1 MPHRILTAAFAA
13 CLFTL
18 IVAAKWATFGKY
30 GSPMPDWDQWD
41 AEGGALFIP
50 WHQGEDL
57 LPHIVRPH
65 NEHRVILT
73 KLQNLALGVAN
84 GQWDSRLEA
93 ATNALLHAAVA
104 AALWLMAARWFAWPA
119 LTGLFLLLAGLF
131 GLPLAWQNV
140 LGGFHSQQYWLLGL
154 SLAAIALLPSRRPGS
169 AGWWLGAFAAVAAL
183 GSMGSG
189 QLASA
194 AVLIVL
200 GWRLARREETWRGS
214 WPTLVLC
221 AALVA
226 AGLALR
232 VEVEWHA
239 HMKAKS
245 VQDIALSLLHS
256 LQWPWRGQPW
266 AAVVLWLPWAL
277 SAWRI
282 AFSPRDSAAARDSG
296 GVLITA
302 LGGWVMLQL
311 GATAYAR
318 GAGGDYPA
326 SRYMDTLAFGVA
338 VNGLALAWLAR
349 EAKGSSRPVRL
360 ATPALIA
367 AWAFTLGIGVHIF
380 LRDIVVHELKGAREY
395 YDKAEGHLRRYLATN
410 DPGFLAHPD
419 IPYPS
424 AQGIIDYLSNP
435 ALRAM
440 LPAPIPPP
448 RELEPE
454 GNSGEF
460 RRNRAI
466 GFNLVNPPAE
476 GLSRRTPPLDYT
488 STWGSHAAETGP
500 GAAGEWRSKPL
511 PAPAPHIRWLRFESA
526 GNLGETG
533 VSLQLRSAV
542 GDRLLAEVRPSR
554 VPGDAWR
561 TAFVPAPREAFRVVA
576 ADRDSTR
583 WLAFSGPAGMGGLSY
598 LAREA
603 TRHAPL
609 ILQVAAG
616 ASVLLAAVALV
627 ARRRG

>member
-13 CLFTL
+13 CLFAL

-41 AEGGALFIP
+41 AEGGALFVP
-50 WHQGEDL
+50 WHKGEDL

-93 ATNALLHAAVA
+93 TTNALLHAAVA
-104 AALWLMAARWFAWPA
+104 AALWLAAARWFAWPA
-119 LTGLFLLLAGLF
+119 LAGLFLLLAALF

-154 SLAAIALLPSRRPGS
+154 SLAAIALLPSRRPGC
-169 AGWWLGAFAAVAAL
+169 AVWWLGAFAATAAL

-189 QLASA
+189 LLASA
-194 AVLIVL
+194 AVLMVIA
-200 GWRLARREETWRGS
+200 WRLARREETWRGS
-214 WPTLVLC
+214 WPTLLLC
-221 AALVA
+221 TALVA

-245 VQDIALSLLHS
+245 AQDIALSLLHS
-256 LQWPWRGQPW
+256 LQWPWRGQHW
-266 AAVVLWLPWAL
+266 AALVLWLPWAL
-277 SAWRI
+277 TAWRVT
-282 AFSPRDSAAARDSG
+282 FSPRGGAAARNPG
-296 GVLITA
+296 GILITA

-311 GATAYAR
+311 LATAYAR

-349 EAKGSSRPVRL
+349 EGKESPKPGRL
-360 ATPALIA
+360 ATPALVTI
-367 AWAFTLGIGVHIF
+367 WALTLGIGIHVF

-410 DPGFLAHPD
+410 DPAFLAHPD

-435 ALRAM
+435 ALRGM
-440 LPAPIPPP
+440 LPAPVPPP
-448 RELEPE
+448 LELEQE
-454 GNSGEF
+454 GGAGVF
-460 RRNRAI
+460 QRNRAI
-466 GFNLVNPPAE
+466 GFNLVDPPRL
-476 GLSRRTPPLDYT
+476 GLSSRTPPLDYT
-488 STWGSHAAETGP
+488 STWGSHTAEA
-500 GAAGEWRSKPL
+500 GARATGEWRSKSL
-511 PAPAPHIRWLRFESA
+511 PGPAPHVRWLRFETA
-526 GNLGETG
+526 GSPGEPG
-533 VSLQLRSAV
+533 VSLQLRSAAN
-542 GDRLLAEVRPSR
+542 DRLLAEIKPTR
-554 VPGDAWR
+554 VPGDTWR
-561 TAFVPAPREAFRVVA
+561 TAFVPAPAEAYRIVA
-576 ADRDSTR
+576 IDRDPDR
-583 WLAFSGPAGMGGLSY
+583 WLGFSGPAAMGGLSF
-598 LAREA
+598 LAWQA

-609 ILQVAAG
+609 MLGVFAAATAVLAVAA
-616 ASVLLAAVALV
+616 LL
-627 ARRRG
+627 RERRG

>member
-1 MPHRILTAAFAA
+1 MPHRILTAAFAV

-50 WHQGEDL
+50 WHKGEDL
-57 LPHIVRPH
+57 LPHVVRPH

-93 ATNALLHAAVA
+93 TTNALLHAATA
-104 AALWLMAARWFAWPA
+104 AALWLAATRWFAWPA
-119 LTGLFLLLAGLF
+119 LTGLFVLLAALF

-154 SLAAIALLPSRRPGS
+154 SLAAIGLLPSRRPGS
-169 AGWWLGAFAAVAAL
+169 GGWWLGAFSATAAL

-189 QLASA
+189 LLASA

-200 GWRLARREETWRGS
+200 GWRLVRREESWRGS
-214 WPTLVLC
+214 WPTLLLC
-221 AALVA
+221 AVLVA

-245 VQDIALSLLHS
+245 AQDIALSLLHS
-256 LQWPWRGQPW
+256 LQWPWRGQHW
-266 AAVVLWLPWAL
+266 AAVVLWLPWGLA
-277 SAWRI
+277 AWRI
-282 AFSPRDSAAARDSG
+282 ATSPRGGTVSRDPG
-296 GVLITA
+296 GTLIAA
-302 LGGWVMLQL
+302 LGGWVLLQL
-311 GATAYAR
+311 LATAYAR

-338 VNGLALAWLAR
+338 VNSLALAWLAR
-349 EAKGSSRPVRL
+349 EAKAASAPKRNM
-360 ATPALIA
+360 TPALVA
-367 AWAFTLGIGVHIF
+367 VWALTLGVGINAF

-410 DPGFLAHPD
+410 DPAFLAHPD

-448 RELEPE
+448 RELENE
-454 GNSGEF
+454 GGAGVFE
-460 RRNRAI
+460 RNRAI
-466 GFNLVNPPAE
+466 GFNLVNPPQL
-476 GLSRRTPPLDYT
+476 GLSSRTPPLDFT
-488 STWGSHAAETGP
+488 STWGSHTAGTGSK
-500 GAAGEWRSKPL
+500 ATGEWRSKPL
-511 PAPAPHIRWLRFESA
+511 PAPAPKVRWLRFETA
-526 GNLGETG
+526 GNLGEPG
-533 VSLQLRSAV
+533 VSLQLRSAAD
-542 GDRLLAEVRPSR
+542 DRVLAEVKPSR

-561 TAFVPAPREAFRVVA
+561 TAFVPAPREAYRIVA
-576 ADRDSTR
+576 SDRDPTR
-583 WLAFSGPAGMGGLSY
+583 WLAFSGPAEMGGLSY

-609 ILQVAAG
+609 IFGVTTGVTA
-616 ASVLLAAVALV
+616 LLAAVALIR
-627 ARRRG
+627 RRRG

>member
-1 MPHRILTAAFAA
+1 MPHRILTLAFAV

-18 IVAAKWATFGKY
+18 IVAAKWATVGKY

-41 AEGGALFIP
+41 AEAGALFIP

-73 KLQNLALGVAN
+73 KLQNLTLGVAN

-93 ATNALLHAAVA
+93 TTNALLHAAA
-104 AALWLMAARWFAWPA
+104 ATSLWLAAARWFAWPA
-119 LTGLFLLLAGLF
+119 LAGLFLLLAGLF

-154 SLAAIALLPSRRPGS
+154 SLAAIGLLPSRRPGS

-189 QLASA
+189 LLASA

-200 GWRLARREETWRGS
+200 GWRLARREETWRGA
-214 WPTLVLC
+214 WPTLLLC

-245 VQDIALSLLHS
+245 AQDMALSLLHS
-256 LQWPWRGQPW
+256 LQWPWRGQHW

-277 SAWRI
+277 STWRI
-282 AFSPRDSAAARDSG
+282 VFSPRGSAVARDAG
-296 GVLITA
+296 GILITA
-302 LGGWVMLQL
+302 LGGWVVLQL
-311 GATAYAR
+311 LATAYAR

-326 SRYMDTLAFGVA
+326 SRYMDTLAFGAA
-338 VNGLALAWLAR
+338 VNGVALTWLAR
-349 EAKGSSRPVRL
+349 EAKASPAPRRNMIPTL
-360 ATPALIA
+360 AA
-367 AWAFTLGIGVHIF
+367 AWALTLGAGIHVF

-410 DPGFLAHPD
+410 VPGFLAHPD

-424 AQGIIDYLSNP
+424 EQGIIDYLSNP
-435 ALRAM
+435 ALRSM

-448 RELEPE
+448 QEPE
-454 GNSGEF
+454 PERNSGEF
-460 RRNRAI
+460 RRTRAI

-476 GLSRRTPPLDYT
+476 GLSPRTPPLDYT
-488 STWGSHAAETGP
+488 STWGSYSPTA
-500 GAAGEWRSKPL
+500 GAKATGEWRSQNM
-511 PAPAPHIRWLRFESA
+511 PAPAPHIHWLRFETA
-526 GNLGETG
+526 GNLGESG
-533 VSLQLRSAV
+533 VSLQLRSAD
-542 GDRLLAEVRPSR
+542 GDRLLAEVKPSR
-554 VPGDAWR
+554 VPGDSWR
-561 TAFVPAPREAFRVVA
+561 TAFVPAPRETFRIVA
-576 ADRDSTR
+576 ADRDPVR
-583 WLAFSGPAGMGGLSY
+583 WLAFSGPAGMGRLSY

-616 ASVLLAAVALV
+616 AGVLLAATALLG
-627 ARRRG
+627 RRRG